1 MAAEGVGQT
10 RTGGVRH
17 RDEVV
22 DGLGI
27 EYLAADPR
35 PDHGGANALTSRVHG
50 GRGTG
55 GTRPYDE
62 HVVGVALREVF
73 LGSLGGVGVE
83 TLEDFG
89 HVHAP
94 GAPVL
99 AVQVDGRHRGDS
111 FGFYLIGVGATVNGG
126 VVNIRVEDGHCVEVL
141 HYRRAILAG

>member
-1 MAAEGVGQT
+1 G
-10 RTGGVRH
+10 
-17 RDEVV
+17 
-22 DGLGI
+22 
-27 EYLAADPR
+27 ADVET
-35 PDHGGANALTSRVHG
+35 DHGGANALTSRVHG
-50 GRGTG
+50 GAARRD
-55 GTRPYDE
+55 RPYDE